1 MKIPK
6 TDRDAVIVSA
16 VRTAIGRFGG
26 GLKAL
31 RAHRLAGVAMEEAL
45 RRAGVAGEGLD
56 EVIAGECIQC
66 PDEANTARTAALAV
80 GIPVEVPA
88 YTVQKQCSSSMQA
101 LSSARL
107 QILSGEAEAV
117 LVVGVESMSNAPYVL
132 KTARWGQRL
141 THGEMTDALWELLNS
156 GSRILGNE
164 MIMGLTAE
172 NLAERHGISRR
183 EQDEVALRSHRGAEA
198 AIREGRF
205 RDEIVPVRIAGKKGE
220 TVVDT
225 DEHPRLGLTMADL
238 ERLPPVFRRDG
249 TVTAG
254 NSSGL
259 NDGAAAAVVTSR
271 ARARELGLEPLA
283 RVVAQTSAGVPPEIM
298 GYGPVPATR
307 KLLERTGL
315 ALGDIGLVELN
326 EAFAAQY
333 IACERDL
340 GLDRERTNVNGSG
353 IGLGHPVGATGLR
366 LVVSLVHE
374 MRRRGVALGLATL
387 CVGGGMGM
395 ATLVELEG

>member
-1 MKIPK
+1 MRFQK
-6 TDRDAVIVSA
+6 TERDAVIVGA
-16 VRTAIGRFGG
+16 VRTPIGKFGG
-26 GLKAL
+26 GLRDV
-31 RAHRLAGVAMEEAL
+31 RAHRLAALVMREAL
-45 RRAGVAGEGLD
+45 ARAGIGAESLD

-66 PDEANTARTAALAV
+66 PDEANTARTAALAA

-101 LSSARL
+101 LASARL
-107 QILSGEAEAV
+107 QILAGEADAV

-156 GSRILGNE
+156 GSRILGQE

-183 EQDEVALRSHRGAEA
+183 EQDEVALRSHRNAEA
-198 AIREGRF
+198 AVRSGRF
-205 RDEIVPVRIAGKKGE
+205 RDEIVPVRIPGKKGE
-220 TVVDT
+220 TVVDR
-225 DEHPRLGLTMADL
+225 DEHPRFGLTLADL
-238 ERLPPVFRRDG
+238 ERLPPVFKKDG

-259 NDGAAAAVVTSR
+259 NDGAAAAVVLSR
-271 ARARELGLEPLA
+271 ARARELGLEPLG
-283 RVVAQTSAGVPPEIM
+283 RVVAQASAGVPPEIM

-307 KLLERTGL
+307 KLLERTGVPL
-315 ALGDIGLVELN
+315 ADIGLVELN

-353 IGLGHPVGATGLR
+353 IGLGHPVGCTGLR
-366 LVVSLVHE
+366 LVVSLLYE
-374 MRRRGVALGLATL
+374 MRRRGVELGLATL

-395 ATLVELEG
+395 ATLVEAE

>member
-1 MKIPK
+1 MPVPK

-16 VRTAIGRFGG
+16 VRTPIGKFGG
-26 GLKAL
+26 ALKDL
-31 RAHRLAGVAMEEAL
+31 RAHRLAALVMDEAL
-45 RRAGVAGEGLD
+45 RRAGIAGADLD

-66 PDEANTARTAALAV
+66 PDEANTARTAALAA

-88 YTVQKQCSSSMQA
+88 FTVQKQCSSSMQA
-101 LSSARL
+101 LASARL
-107 QILSGEAEAV
+107 LVAAGEAEAV

-141 THGEMTDALWELLNS
+141 THGEMTDSLWELLNS

-172 NLAERHGISRR
+172 NLAERHGISRAD
-183 EQDEVALRSHRGAEA
+183 QDEVALRSHRNAEA

-205 RDEIVPVRIAGKKGE
+205 ADEIVPVTIPGRKGD

-225 DEHPRLGLTMADL
+225 DEHPRFGLTPEDL
-238 ERLPPVFRRDG
+238 AKLPPVFKKDG

-259 NDGAAAAVVTSR
+259 NDGAAAAAVMSR
-271 ARARELGLEPLA
+271 ARARDLGLAPLG
-283 RVVAQTSAGVPPEIM
+283 RIVAQTSAGVPPEIM

-307 KLLERTGL
+307 KLLERTGV

-333 IACERDL
+333 LACERDL
-340 GLDRERTNVNGSG
+340 GLDRARVN
-353 IGLGHPVGATGLR
+353 
-366 LVVSLVHE
+366 
-374 MRRRGVALGLATL
+374 
-387 CVGGGMGM
+387 
-395 ATLVELEG
+395 

>member
-1 MKIPK
+1 MPVPK

-16 VRTAIGRFGG
+16 VRTPIGKFGG
-26 GLKAL
+26 ALKDL
-31 RAHRLAGVAMEEAL
+31 RAHRLAALVMDEAL
-45 RRAGVAGEGLD
+45 RRAGIAGADLD

-66 PDEANTARTAALAV
+66 PDEANTARTAALAA

-88 YTVQKQCSSSMQA
+88 FTVQKQCSSSMQA
-101 LSSARL
+101 LASARL
-107 QILSGEAEAV
+107 LVAAGEGGAV

-141 THGEMTDALWELLNS
+141 THGEMTDSLWELLNS

-172 NLAERHGISRR
+172 NLAERHGISRAD
-183 EQDEVALRSHRGAEA
+183 QDEVALRSHRNAEA

-205 RDEIVPVRIAGKKGE
+205 ADEIVPVTIPGRKGD

-225 DEHPRLGLTMADL
+225 DEHPRFGLTSEDL
-238 ERLPPVFRRDG
+238 AKLPPVFKKDG

-259 NDGAAAAVVTSR
+259 NDGAAAAVVMSR
-271 ARARELGLEPLA
+271 ARAREVGLAPLG
-283 RVVAQTSAGVPPEIM
+283 RIVAQTSAGVPPEIM

-307 KLLERTGL
+307 KLLERTGV

-333 IACERDL
+333 MACERDL
-340 GLDRERTNVNGSG
+340 GLDRDRVNVNGSG

-366 LVVSLVHE
+366 IVASLLYE
-374 MRRRGVALGLATL
+374 MRRRGVELGLATL

-395 ATLVELEG
+395 ATLVEAE

>member
-1 MKIPK
+1 MPVPK

-16 VRTAIGRFGG
+16 VRTPIGKFGG
-26 GLKAL
+26 ALKDL
-31 RAHRLAGVAMEEAL
+31 RAHRLAALVMDEAL
-45 RRAGVAGEGLD
+45 RRAGIAGADLD

-66 PDEANTARTAALAV
+66 PDEANTARTAALAA

-88 YTVQKQCSSSMQA
+88 FTVQKQCSSSMQA
-101 LSSARL
+101 LASARL
-107 QILSGEAEAV
+107 LVAAGEAEAV

-141 THGEMTDALWELLNS
+141 THGEMTDSLWELLNS

-172 NLAERHGISRR
+172 NLAERHGISRAD
-183 EQDEVALRSHRGAEA
+183 QDEVALRSHRNAEA

-205 RDEIVPVRIAGKKGE
+205 ADEIVPVTIPGRKGD

-225 DEHPRLGLTMADL
+225 DEHPRFGLTPEDL
-238 ERLPPVFRRDG
+238 AKLPPVFKKDG

-259 NDGAAAAVVTSR
+259 NDGAAAAVVMSR
-271 ARARELGLEPLA
+271 ARAREVGLAPLG
-283 RVVAQTSAGVPPEIM
+283 RIVAQTSAGVPPEIM

-307 KLLERTGL
+307 KLLERTGV

-333 IACERDL
+333 LACERDL
-340 GLDRERTNVNGSG
+340 GLDRDRVNVNGSG

-366 LVVSLVHE
+366 LVVSLLHE
-374 MRRRGVALGLATL
+374 MRRRGVELGLATL

-395 ATLVELEG
+395 ATLVEAE

>member
-1 MKIPK
+1 MPFPK
-6 TDRDAVIVSA
+6 TGRDAVIVSA
-16 VRTAIGRFGG
+16 VRTPIGKFGG
-26 GLKAL
+26 ALKDL
-31 RAHRLAGVAMEEAL
+31 RAHRLAALVMDEAL
-45 RRAGVAGEGLD
+45 RRAGIAGADLD

-66 PDEANTARTAALAV
+66 PDEANTARTAALAA

-88 YTVQKQCSSSMQA
+88 FTAQKQCSSSMQA
-101 LSSARL
+101 LASARL
-107 QILSGEAEAV
+107 LVAAGEAEAV

-141 THGEMTDALWELLNS
+141 THGEMTDSLWELLNS

-172 NLAERHGISRR
+172 NLAERHGISRAD
-183 EQDEVALRSHRGAEA
+183 QDEVALRSHRNAEA

-205 RDEIVPVRIAGKKGE
+205 ADEIVPVTIPGRKGD

-225 DEHPRLGLTMADL
+225 DEHPRFGLTSEDL
-238 ERLPPVFRRDG
+238 AKLPPVFKKDG

-259 NDGAAAAVVTSR
+259 NDGAAAAVVMSR
-271 ARARELGLEPLA
+271 ARAREVGLAPLG
-283 RVVAQTSAGVPPEIM
+283 RIVAQTSAGVPPEIM

-307 KLLERTGL
+307 KLLERTGV

-333 IACERDL
+333 MACERDL
-340 GLDRERTNVNGSG
+340 GLDRDRVNVNGSG

-366 LVVSLVHE
+366 IVASLLYE
-374 MRRRGVALGLATL
+374 MRRRGVELGLATL

-395 ATLVELEG
+395 ATLVEAE

>member
-1 MKIPK
+1 MRFAK

-16 VRTAIGRFGG
+16 VRTPIGKFGG
-26 GLKAL
+26 SLKGL
-31 RAHRLAGVAMEEAL
+31 RAHRLAAVVMDEAL
-45 RRAGVAGEGLD
+45 RRAGLAGADLD

-66 PDEANTARTAALAV
+66 PDEANTARTAALAA

-88 YTVQKQCSSSMQA
+88 FTVQKQCSSSMQA
-101 LSSARL
+101 LGSARL
-107 QILSGEAEAV
+107 LVTAGEAGAV

-141 THGEMTDALWELLNS
+141 THGEMTDSLWELLNS
-156 GSRILGNE
+156 GSRILGSE

-172 NLAERHGISRR
+172 NLAERHGISRAD
-183 EQDEVALRSHRGAEA
+183 QDEVALRSHRNAEA
-198 AIREGRF
+198 AIRAGRF
-205 RDEIVPVRIAGKKGE
+205 GDEIVPVRVPGRKGE

-225 DEHPRLGLTMADL
+225 DEHPRFGLTLEDL
-238 ERLPPVFRRDG
+238 AKLPPAFKEGG

-259 NDGAAAAVVTSR
+259 NDGAAAAVITSR
-271 ARARELGLEPLA
+271 ARARALGLPILG

-307 KLLERTGL
+307 RLLERTGIG
-315 ALGDIGLVELN
+315 LGDIGLVELN

-333 IACERDL
+333 LACERDL
-340 GLDRERTNVNGSG
+340 GLDRERVNVNGSG

-366 LVVSLVHE
+366 LVVSLLHE
-374 MRRRGVALGLATL
+374 MRRRGVELGLATL

-395 ATLVELEG
+395 ATLMEAEG